1 LMEGKPG
8 EHHAGELRCESAVLR
23 AERIIGEEW
32 QRLGWSQEELAARRK
47 GDPGKM
53 ALAARLRRETTLT
66 IKAMAERLHL
76 GTSKSATTDAVCA
89 SGPVRSRRVSSC
101 GPARKSAAR

>member
-1 LMEGKPG
+1 MEGKPG

-76 GTSKSATTDAVCA
+76 GTSKSANMRWH
-89 SGPVRSRRVSSC
+89 GWMRSQSLAK
-101 GPARKSAAR
+101 PAGVVDRQTNDTMV